1 MLLLVFELDLNGFGS
16 VIAIYDGNC
25 SLSLIILAAHISHIT
40 YQSFDGLTSITSM
53 MLTLLHEYVRTSI
66 FTLLQQRLFAV
77 YLFPDRVGS
86 RISSGLGQLITESER
101 GNNSLLEGRSHQ
113 HEM

>member
-1 MLLLVFELDLNGFGS
+1 MSDHPGRVALD
-16 VIAIYDGNC
+16 
-25 SLSLIILAAHISHIT
+25 H
-40 YQSFDGLTSITSM
+40 QSFDGLTSNTNM

-86 RISSGLGQLITESER
+86 RIGSGLGQLITESAR

>member
-1 MLLLVFELDLNGFGS
+1 MSDHPGRVALD
-16 VIAIYDGNC
+16 
-25 SLSLIILAAHISHIT
+25 H
-40 YQSFDGLTSITSM
+40 QSFDGLTSNTNM

-66 FTLLQQRLFAV
+66 FTLLQQRFFAV

-86 RISSGLGQLITESER
+86 RISSGLGQLITESAR